1 VHWKIYF
8 IPSLED
14 EQRRTQNPEFKEERK
29 QKTKSVVVQP
39 TSTYY
44 LPWLLLAAEL
54 LIKEE
59 RE

>member
-1 VHWKIYF
+1 MEVSALENLLHN
-8 IPSLED
+8 PSLED

-44 LPWLLLAAEL
+44 LPCCCLLLSC
-54 LIKEE
+54 
-59 RE
+59 